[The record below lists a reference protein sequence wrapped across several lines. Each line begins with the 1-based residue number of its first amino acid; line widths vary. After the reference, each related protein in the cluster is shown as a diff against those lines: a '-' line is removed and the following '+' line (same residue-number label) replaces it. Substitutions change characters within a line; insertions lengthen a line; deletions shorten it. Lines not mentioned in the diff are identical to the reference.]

1 MIFCLSSENLFS
13 SLCISLSY
21 LLVTISEIFFC
32 KIFEIFA
39 ILSANLLPLK
49 SIVAS
54 AISWVSPLESVLSA
68 SLADYLVWSRSF
80 ELYL

>member
-21 LLVTISEIFFC
+21 LFVTISEIFLC
-32 KIFEIFA
+32 KMFEIFA
-39 ILSANLLPLK
+39 ILLANLLPLK

-54 AISWVSPLESVLSA
+54 AIS
-68 SLADYLVWSRSF
+68 
-80 ELYL
+80 

>member
-32 KIFEIFA
+32 KIFEIFG